1 MRNVRPF
8 SLPFAAPL
16 TRRAHTPQLQAAVLA
31 VHLPQ
36 VQHHILYLNMLPIRG
51 TYSPLH
57 LPRNL
62 AMLTHLVPPRPI
74 PLRPQSH
81 SQCSEPFYRAELET
95 DIRAEPSK
103 SAEERARM
111 MELLRRFEADALDD
125 PFADEP
131 DEPDDPAEA
140 AAGDDLER
148 RLAGMDLGA
157 SPALRSRNP
166 SPSRRSRA

>member
-1 MRNVRPF
+1 
-8 SLPFAAPL
+8 
-16 TRRAHTPQLQAAVLA
+16 
-31 VHLPQ
+31 
-36 VQHHILYLNMLPIRG
+36 
-51 TYSPLH
+51 
-57 LPRNL
+57 
-62 AMLTHLVPPRPI
+62 
-74 PLRPQSH
+74 
-81 SQCSEPFYRAELET
+81 
-95 DIRAEPSK
+95 
-103 SAEERARM
+103 M